1 MPSYKRRALVPI
13 VKEYLEALEEF
24 GPDSFNLALTFP
36 AIPIVQEIDLGKYE
50 LLEYLAK
57 LPSRS

>member
-1 MPSYKRRALVPI
+1 
-13 VKEYLEALEEF
+13 LEALEEF